1 MTTMNRPS
9 ATINTQERT
18 QTTMNQYVIVN
29 VRASVHAATAG
40 LVFFTRD
47 GSFTTALERAGIW
60 TEGEVNADLD
70 RYDNGTTTRAVL
82 VESVPTLLAE
92 AAAGETGTTSVER
105 ALIRELTTA
114 INNVQRDVGL
124 QLFSPGK
131 NAALNRLYA
140 ASAAAT
146 KTMEQW
152 T

>member
-1 MTTMNRPS
+1 
-9 ATINTQERT
+9 
-18 QTTMNQYVIVN
+18 MNQYVIVN
-29 VRASVHAATAG
+29 VRASLRAAG
-40 LVFFTRD
+40 SELMFFTRD

-92 AAAGETGTTSVER
+92 AAAGETATTSVER